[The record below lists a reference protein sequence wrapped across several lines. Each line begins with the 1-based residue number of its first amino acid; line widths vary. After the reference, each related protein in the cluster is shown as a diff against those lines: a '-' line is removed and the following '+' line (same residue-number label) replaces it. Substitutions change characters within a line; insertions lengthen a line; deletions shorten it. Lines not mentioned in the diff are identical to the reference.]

1 VFFFQ
6 MLYPFAWVN
15 AARRRCAA
23 VAGGCMLVHRATLRA
38 AGGLAAIRGA
48 LIDDCAL
55 ARLVKPHGPIRIA
68 LTDRVRSIRAYPSF
82 RPLRRMIART
92 AFTQLECSIWRLAA
106 TAVAMIVVFVAP
118 PILTLWPAP
127 AEPIARALAALAW
140 IAMTLAF
147 VPILRFYRLSPAWAP
162 ALPAIA
168 AAYLALTI
176 DSAFQHLA
184 GRGGEWKGRMSA
196 PGRPKRESA
205 PKHGVRRVV
214 PSAPGRPK
222 RESAPKTPDGA
233 RIIVSKPH

>member
-1 VFFFQ
+1 
-6 MLYPFAWVN
+6 
-15 AARRRCAA
+15 
-23 VAGGCMLVHRATLRA
+23 
-38 AGGLAAIRGA
+38 
-48 LIDDCAL
+48 
-55 ARLVKPHGPIRIA
+55 
-68 LTDRVRSIRAYPSF
+68 
-82 RPLRRMIART
+82 MIART

-147 VPILRFYRLSPAWAP
+147 VPILRFYRLSPPWAP

-196 PGRPKRESA
+196 PGSA
-205 PKHGVRRVV
+205 EGSPM
-214 PSAPGRPK
+214 SAPGRPK
-222 RESAPKTPDGA
+222 RESAPNTPDGA